1 MDIPITTR
9 LKTAPK
15 EKTALLQTTTTVPI
29 AGSTAGKDKIT
40 PGTDGTPPTPKRTHE
55 EAYAMRLPEYKS
67 LSLDEYI
74 EVAKKDELYGTSG
87 SPGKPPTPNV
97 VVKGKGVDYDGTA
110 KIETLGDVFQPWETR
125 AQSRSIKKEGRDNR
139 RSDIKKARNEAK
151 GGGTFDE
158 EGNYTEGTKLKG
170 KAKREYIKKARQKAK
185 AKETDFESKEFA
197 AASVRNS
204 KSRASGKKPG
214 TPGVRTGEVD
224 MTMSELEKNA
234 DSVKVQDALLK
245 KNAVE
250 AARRKADAKKIADA
264 KNKEITT
271 DSNEGNGEN
280 KVAAVYSQAANA
292 PTGGATVAPNYN
304 NTVLTMR
311 KSGVSKKRATAF
323 QMKGSMFNK
332 NY

>member
-29 AGSTAGKDKIT
+29 TGSTAGKDEIT
-40 PGTDGTPPTPKRTHE
+40 PGE
-55 EAYAMRLPEYKS
+55 EITGDKTWDDMRAEGASEEDIAK
-67 LSLDEYI
+67 
-74 EVAKKDELYGTSG
+74 AKKWRKDNPKGERIQVGTG
-87 SPGKPPTPNV
+87 AYTPNV

-125 AQSRSIKKEGRDNR
+125 TQSRSIKKEGRDNR

-214 TPGVRTGEVD
+214 TPGVRTGERD

-234 DSVKVQDALLK
+234 DSVKVQDARLK
-245 KNAVE
+245 KNAE
-250 AARRKADAKKIADA
+250 IAAKRKAAAESQK
-264 KNKEITT
+264 ITT
-271 DSNEGNGEN
+271 SSTEEGEGNE
-280 KVAAVYSQAANA
+280 VVSSYSQAANA
-292 PTGGATVAPNYN
+292 VNPN
-304 NTVLTMR
+304 TAIAMR
-311 KSGVSKKRATAF
+311 KSGVGKMKATPYK
-323 QMKGSMFNK
+323 MKGSMFNK